1 MKNALKSRFFINSLV
16 PSNETINGSEEIYR
30 AVAKSFG
37 LSDCAFW
44 ILYCIRQSEEK
55 VTQKDICNFI
65 YQPKQ
70 TVHSAL
76 KKMVEDGL
84 IEVGDYN
91 GKRHKYV
98 TLTEKGEA
106 FSQKTVD
113 LVFEEE
119 IAIFEDMDASEREI
133 AMKLLAKYSDSL
145 SRRMSKFR

>member
-1 MKNALKSRFFINSLV
+1 MYTSKEVLAIFNA
-16 PSNETINGSEEIYR
+16 TINGSEEIYQ

-44 ILYCIRQSEEK
+44 ILYCMRQSEEK
-55 VTQKDICNFI
+55 VTQKDICSFI

-91 GKRHKYV
+91 GKRPKYV

-106 FSQKTVD
+106 FSKKTID
-113 LVFEEE
+113 LVLAEE
-119 IAIFEDMDASEREI
+119 IAIFEDMDVSEREI
-133 AMKLLAKYSDSL
+133 AMKLLEKYSDSL

>member
-1 MKNALKSRFFINSLV
+1 MYTAKEVLVTFNA
-16 PSNETINGSEEIYR
+16 TINGYDEIYR

-44 ILYCIRQSEEK
+44 ILYYLRQSKEK
-55 VTQKDICNFI
+55 VTQKDICSFI

-76 KKMVEDGL
+76 KKMVDDGL

-113 LVFEEE
+113 LVLAEE
-119 IAIFEDMDASEREI
+119 IAAFEDMDASEREL
-133 AMKLLAKYSDSL
+133 AMKLLAKYSDNL
-145 SRRMSKFR
+145 SQRMSKFR

>member
-1 MKNALKSRFFINSLV
+1 MYISKEVLAIFNA
-16 PSNETINGSEEIYR
+16 TINGSEEIYR

-55 VTQKDICNFI
+55 VTQKDICSFI

-106 FSQKTVD
+106 FSKKTVD
-113 LVFEEE
+113 LVLAEE
-119 IAIFEDMDASEREI
+119 IAIFEDMDVSEREI

-145 SRRMSKFR
+145 SRRMGKFR

>member
-1 MKNALKSRFFINSLV
+1 MYTSKEVLAIFNA
-16 PSNETINGSEEIYR
+16 TINGSEEIYR

-55 VTQKDICNFI
+55 VTQKDICSFI

-106 FSQKTVD
+106 FSKKTVD
-113 LVFEEE
+113 LVLAEE
-119 IAIFEDMDASEREI
+119 IAIFEDMDVSEREI
-133 AMKLLAKYSDSL
+133 AMKLLEKYSDSL

>member
-1 MKNALKSRFFINSLV
+1 MYTAKEVLVTFNA
-16 PSNETINGSEEIYR
+16 TINGYEEIYR

-44 ILYCIRQSEEK
+44 ILYYIRQSKEK

-76 KKMVEDGL
+76 KKLVKDGL
-84 IEVGDYN
+84 IEIGDYN

-98 TLTEKGEA
+98 VLTEKGEE
-106 FSQKTVD
+106 FSRKTVD
-113 LVFEEE
+113 LVLAEE
-119 IAIFEDMDASEREI
+119 IAAFEDMDASERELSI
-133 AMKLLAKYSDSL
+133 KLLAKYSDSL
-145 SRRMSKFR
+145 SRRMNKFR

>member
-1 MKNALKSRFFINSLV
+1 MYTAKEVLVTFNA
-16 PSNETINGSEEIYR
+16 TINGYEEIYR
-30 AVAKSFG
+30 GVAKSFG

-44 ILYCIRQSEEK
+44 ILYYIRQSEGK
-55 VTQKDICNFI
+55 VTQKDICSFI

-91 GKRHKYV
+91 GKRHKYI

-113 LVFEEE
+113 LVLAEE
-119 IAIFEDMDASEREI
+119 IAIFEDMNASEREL

-145 SRRMSKFR
+145 SQRMSKFR

>member
-1 MKNALKSRFFINSLV
+1 MYTSKEVLAIFNA
-16 PSNETINGSEEIYR
+16 TINGSEEIYR

-55 VTQKDICNFI
+55 VTQKDICSFI

-106 FSQKTVD
+106 FSKKTID
-113 LVFEEE
+113 LVLAEE
-119 IAIFEDMDASEREI
+119 IAIFEDMDVSEREI

-145 SRRMSKFR
+145 SRRMGKFR

>member
-1 MKNALKSRFFINSLV
+1 MYTSKEVLAIFNA
-16 PSNETINGSEEIYR
+16 TINGSEEINR

-55 VTQKDICNFI
+55 VTQKDICSFI

-106 FSQKTVD
+106 FSKKTVD
-113 LVFEEE
+113 LVLAEE
-119 IAIFEDMDASEREI
+119 IAIFEDMDVSEREI

-145 SRRMSKFR
+145 SRRMGKFR

>member
-1 MKNALKSRFFINSLV
+1 MYTSKEVLAIFNA
-16 PSNETINGSEEIYR
+16 TINGSEEIYQ

-44 ILYCIRQSEEK
+44 ILYCMRQAEEK
-55 VTQKDICNFI
+55 VTQKDICSFI

-98 TLTEKGEA
+98 TLTEKA
-106 FSQKTVD
+106 KHFPKKRLIWFLRKKLQSLRIWMFQK
-113 LVFEEE
+113 E
-119 IAIFEDMDASEREI
+119 
-133 AMKLLAKYSDSL
+133 KLQ
-145 SRRMSKFR
+145 

>member
-1 MKNALKSRFFINSLV
+1 MYTAKKVLATFNA
-16 PSNETINGSEEIYR
+16 TINGSEEIYR
-30 AVAKSFG
+30 TVAKSFG

-65 YQPKQ
+65 FQPKQ

-106 FSQKTVD
+106 FSEKTID
-113 LVFEEE
+113 LVLTEE
-119 IAIFEDMDASEREI
+119 IAVFEDLDASEREL

-145 SRRMSKFR
+145 SRRMGKFR

>member
-1 MKNALKSRFFINSLV
+1 MYTAKKVLATFNT
-16 PSNETINGSEEIYR
+16 TINGSEEIYR
-30 AVAKSFG
+30 TVAKSFG

-65 YQPKQ
+65 FQPKQ

-106 FSQKTVD
+106 FSEKTID
-113 LVFEEE
+113 LVLTEE
-119 IAIFEDMDASEREI
+119 IAVFEDLDASEREL

>member
-1 MKNALKSRFFINSLV
+1 MYTAKEILV
-16 PSNETINGSEEIYR
+16 TFNETINGSEEIYR

-119 IAIFEDMDASEREI
+119 IAIFEGMDASEREI

>member
-1 MKNALKSRFFINSLV
+1 MYTAKEVLVTFNA
-16 PSNETINGSEEIYR
+16 TINGYEEIYR
-30 AVAKSFG
+30 AAAKSFG

-44 ILYCIRQSEEK
+44 ILYYIRQSKEK
-55 VTQKDICNFI
+55 VTQKDICSFI

-84 IEVGDYN
+84 IEIGDYN

-113 LVFEEE
+113 LVLAEE
-119 IAIFEDMDASEREI
+119 IAAFEDMDASEREL
-133 AMKLLAKYSDSL
+133 AMKLLAKYSDNL

>member
-1 MKNALKSRFFINSLV
+1 MYTSKEVLAIFNA
-16 PSNETINGSEEIYR
+16 TINGSEEIYR

-44 ILYCIRQSEEK
+44 ILYCIRQLEEK
-55 VTQKDICNFI
+55 VTQKDICSFI

-106 FSQKTVD
+106 FSKKTVD
-113 LVFEEE
+113 LVLAEE
-119 IAIFEDMDASEREI
+119 IAIFEDMDVSEREI

-145 SRRMSKFR
+145 SRRMGKFR

>member
-1 MKNALKSRFFINSLV
+1 MYTAKKVLAAF
-16 PSNETINGSEEIYR
+16 NETINGSEEIYR

-65 YQPKQ
+65 FQPKQ

-106 FSQKTVD
+106 FSEKTID
-113 LVFEEE
+113 LVLTEE
-119 IAIFEDMDASEREI
+119 IAVFEDLDASEREL

>member
-1 MKNALKSRFFINSLV
+1 MYTSKEVLAIFNA
-16 PSNETINGSEEIYR
+16 TINGSEEIYR

>member
-1 MKNALKSRFFINSLV
+1 MYTAKEILV
-16 PSNETINGSEEIYR
+16 TFNETINGSEEIYR

-106 FSQKTVD
+106 FSKKTID
-113 LVFEEE
+113 LVLAEE
-119 IAIFEDMDASEREI
+119 IAIFEDMDVSEREI

-145 SRRMSKFR
+145 SRRMGKFR

>member
-1 MKNALKSRFFINSLV
+1 MYTAKEVLV
-16 PSNETINGSEEIYR
+16 TFNVTINGSEEIYR
-30 AVAKSFG
+30 AVARSFG

-55 VTQKDICNFI
+55 VTQKDICSFI

-84 IEVGDYN
+84 IEIGDYN

-106 FSQKTVD
+106 FSKKQLIWFLRK
-113 LVFEEE
+113 
-119 IAIFEDMDASEREI
+119 
-133 AMKLLAKYSDSL
+133 KLQSL
-145 SRRMSKFR
+145 RIWMPRKEKLQ

>member
-1 MKNALKSRFFINSLV
+1 MFTAKEVLVTFNA
-16 PSNETINGSEEIYR
+16 TINGYEEIYR
-30 AVAKSFG
+30 GVAKSFG

-44 ILYCIRQSEEK
+44 ILYFIRQSEEK
-55 VTQKDICNFI
+55 VTQKDICSFI

-91 GKRHKYV
+91 GRRHKYV

-106 FSQKTVD
+106 FSRKTVD
-113 LVFEEE
+113 LVLAEE
-119 IAIFEDMDASEREI
+119 IAAFEDMEASEREL

-145 SRRMSKFR
+145 SQRMSKFR

>member
-1 MKNALKSRFFINSLV
+1 MYTSKEVLAIFNA
-16 PSNETINGSEEIYR
+16 TINGSEEIYR

-55 VTQKDICNFI
+55 VTQKDICSFI

-76 KKMVEDGL
+76 KQMVEDGL

-106 FSQKTVD
+106 FSKKTVD
-113 LVFEEE
+113 LVLAEE
-119 IAIFEDMDASEREI
+119 IAIFEDMDVSEREI

-145 SRRMSKFR
+145 SRRMGKFR

>member
-1 MKNALKSRFFINSLV
+1 MYTAKKVLATF
-16 PSNETINGSEEIYR
+16 NETINGSEEIYR

-65 YQPKQ
+65 FQPKQ

-106 FSQKTVD
+106 FSEKTID
-113 LVFEEE
+113 LVLTEE
-119 IAIFEDMDASEREI
+119 IAVFEDLDVSEREL
-133 AMKLLAKYSDSL
+133 AMKLLEKYSDSL

>member
-1 MKNALKSRFFINSLV
+1 MYTAKEVLVNFNA
-16 PSNETINGSEEIYR
+16 TINGYDEIYR

-44 ILYCIRQSEEK
+44 ILYYLRQSKEK
-55 VTQKDICNFI
+55 VTQKDICSFI

-76 KKMVEDGL
+76 KKMVDDGL

-113 LVFEEE
+113 LVLAEE
-119 IAIFEDMDASEREI
+119 IAAFEDMDASEREHV
-133 AMKLLAKYSDSL
+133 MKLLAKYSDNL

>member
-1 MKNALKSRFFINSLV
+1 MYTAKEALVTFNA
-16 PSNETINGSEEIYR
+16 TINGYDEIYR
-30 AVAKSFG
+30 AAAKSFG

-44 ILYCIRQSEEK
+44 ILYYIRQSKEK
-55 VTQKDICNFI
+55 VTQKDICSFI

-113 LVFEEE
+113 LVLAEE
-119 IAIFEDMDASEREI
+119 IAAFEDMDASEREL
-133 AMKLLAKYSDSL
+133 AMKLLAKYSDNL

>member
-1 MKNALKSRFFINSLV
+1 MYTAKEVLVTFNA
-16 PSNETINGSEEIYR
+16 TINGYEEIYR
-30 AVAKSFG
+30 GVAKSFG

-44 ILYCIRQSEEK
+44 ILYYIRQSEEK
-55 VTQKDICNFI
+55 VTQKDICSFI

-98 TLTEKGEA
+98 SLTKKGEE
-106 FSQKTVD
+106 FPKKR
-113 LVFEEE
+113 LIWFLWK
-119 IAIFEDMDASEREI
+119 
-133 AMKLLAKYSDSL
+133 KLQLL
-145 SRRMSKFR
+145 EVP

>member
-1 MKNALKSRFFINSLV
+1 MYTAKEVIAAFNAA
-16 PSNETINGSEEIYR
+16 INGSEEIYR

-44 ILYCIRQSEEK
+44 ILYFIRQSEEK
-55 VTQKDICNFI
+55 VTQKDICSFI

-76 KKMVEDGL
+76 KKMVKDGL
-84 IEVGDYN
+84 IEVGAYN

-98 TLTEKGEA
+98 TLTEKGEE
-106 FSQKTVD
+106 FCRKTVD
-113 LVFEEE
+113 LVLAEE
-119 IAIFEDMDASEREI
+119 IAAFEDMDASEREL

-145 SRRMSKFR
+145 SQRMSKFR

>member
-1 MKNALKSRFFINSLV
+1 MYTAKKVLAAF
-16 PSNETINGSEEIYR
+16 NETINGSEEIYR

-65 YQPKQ
+65 FQPKQ

-106 FSQKTVD
+106 FSEKTID
-113 LVFEEE
+113 LVLTEE
-119 IAIFEDMDASEREI
+119 IAVFEDLDASEREL
-133 AMKLLAKYSDSL
+133 AMKLLAKYLDSL

>member
-1 MKNALKSRFFINSLV
+1 MYTAKEVIAAFNAA
-16 PSNETINGSEEIYR
+16 INGSEEIYR

-44 ILYCIRQSEEK
+44 ILYFIRQSEEK
-55 VTQKDICNFI
+55 VTQKDICSFI

-76 KKMVEDGL
+76 KKMVDDGL

-113 LVFEEE
+113 LVLAEE
-119 IAIFEDMDASEREI
+119 IAAFEDIDASEREL
-133 AMKLLAKYSDSL
+133 AMKLLAKYSDNL
-145 SRRMSKFR
+145 SQRMSKFR